1 MLKTSCL
8 DHKLYYKGLESSYWE
23 RTQSKC
29 RDQVHELHIASTQ
42 QILAA
47 TRLLSSLIHKQ

>member
-1 MLKTSCL
+1 MLKASCL

-23 RTQSKC
+23 RTHSKC

-42 QILAA
+42 QMLAA
-47 TRLLSSLIHKQ
+47 TRLLSSLIQKQ